1 MSDFQQISTEIDSNG
16 LMVITLDRP
25 DVMNAFTARMMHE
38 ICSALDEADNNDARG
53 DFHRSGDRAYCA
65 GADLSQGDKTFNYEK
80 RQDEAGKTSVV
91 GDDGKIDWSNEQVR
105 DSGGVLTLRIYEC
118 VKPVIGAIN
127 GAAVGVG
134 ATMLLPMDIRI
145 ASENA
150 RFGFVFARRG
160 IVPEACSS
168 WFLPRIVGISQ
179 GFEMVLFGQYF
190 RRGGGAGQRAG
201 Q

>member
-38 ICSALDEADNNDARG
+38 ICSALDEADSNDAVRAVIFTG
-53 DFHRSGDRAYCA
+53 QGDRAYCA

-127 GAAVGVG
+127 GARLAL
-134 ATMLLPMDIRI
+134 APPCCCQWI
-145 ASENA
+145 
-150 RFGFVFARRG
+150 FA
-160 IVPEACSS
+160 
-168 WFLPRIVGISQ
+168 LPRIMPVSALFLPVAALCRKPAQ
-179 GFEMVLFGQYF
+179 AGFCRALSAF
-190 RRGGGAGQRAG
+190 RRL
-201 Q
+201 